1 MKRETPSATTKLHF
15 EYVLSDENTSKIL
28 QLFEQQMNTIKSCDE
43 WRKKNGIESLS
54 YDVSYTR

>member
-1 MKRETPSATTKLHF
+1 MKTEKQSETTKLHF

-43 WRKKNGIESLS
+43 WRRKHGIESLN